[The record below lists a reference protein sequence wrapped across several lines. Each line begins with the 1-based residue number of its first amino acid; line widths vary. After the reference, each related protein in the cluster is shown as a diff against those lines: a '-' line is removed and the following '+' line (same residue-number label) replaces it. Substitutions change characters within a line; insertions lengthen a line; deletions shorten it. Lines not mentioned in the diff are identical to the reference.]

1 MKTKSLLASL
11 LLLCSFAALPLLPV
25 VTTGCNTTQQKQ
37 TVNTLF
43 TLGKTVNMTYAG
55 YMDLVVAGRVST
67 NSVPKVAKA
76 YNTFQDAFNAAVTV
90 VAGNTNA
97 VPPQSVY
104 DAQAALVQAI
114 ASAKKGEL

>member
-1 MKTKSLLASL
+1 MKTKKLLVVSLLML
-11 LLLCSFAALPLLPV
+11 TFTALPLLPIV
-25 VTTGCNTTQQKQ
+25 TGCNTTQQKQ

-43 TLGKTVNMTYAG
+43 TIGKSVNVTYAG
-55 YMDLVVAGRVST
+55 YMDLVVEGKVST

-76 YNTFQDAFNAAVTV
+76 YNTFQGAFNAAVSM

-104 DAQAALVQAI
+104 DAQAALLQAI
-114 ASAKKGEL
+114 AQAKKGEL